1 MRKERR
7 TGEANAD
14 SDPALFVYAKNAGN
28 HCAATVLCLHLFPHT
43 RNVKLTKYY
52 IKKLQ
57 KCRKSHGLDIIY
69 KNLVSLNFKAFSKY
83 LV

>member
-1 MRKERR
+1 MPTPILR
-7 TGEANAD
+7 
-14 SDPALFVYAKNAGN
+14 SLFVAK
-28 HCAATVLCLHLFPHT
+28 TPETIVLQRFQVCIFFPHT

-52 IKKLQ
+52 IKKLR